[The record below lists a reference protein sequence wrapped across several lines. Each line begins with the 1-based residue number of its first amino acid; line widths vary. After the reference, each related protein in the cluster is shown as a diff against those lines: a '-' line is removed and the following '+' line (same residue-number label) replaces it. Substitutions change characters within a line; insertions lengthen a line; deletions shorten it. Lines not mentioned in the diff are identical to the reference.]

1 MIDSYKNSGQ
11 CITLSINIKD
21 VVNTKHNNNNLN
33 TKHSVVHP

>member
-11 CITLSINIKD
+11 YITLSINIKD
-21 VVNTKHNNNNLN
+21 VVDTRHNNNNLN